1 MIFFIK
7 SKNKYDYTRVKF
19 SGGGKIKFL
28 VEFAFH
34 FYSLKKDFPTVLQ
47 GILWLC
53 PQYAGS

>member
-1 MIFFIK
+1 MAKLELRFQ
-7 SKNKYDYTRVKF
+7 VA
-19 SGGGKIKFL
+19 GKVKFL

>member
-1 MIFFIK
+1 MAKLELRFQ
-7 SKNKYDYTRVKF
+7 VE
-19 SGGGKIKFL
+19 GKVKFL
-28 VEFAFH
+28 VEFVFN

>member
-1 MIFFIK
+1 MTKLELSFH
-7 SKNKYDYTRVKF
+7 VE
-19 SGGGKIKFL
+19 GKIKFL

-34 FYSLKKDFPTVLQ
+34 FYSLKKDFPMVLQ